1 MVQAQSMQIINLN
14 RKKTQGCVIYGI
26 DQENKVSKGRRFQSK
41 DTFGIGH
48 FTGVCNWL
56 PSL

>member
-1 MVQAQSMQIINLN
+1 MVQAQSMQTINLN

-41 DTFGIGH
+41 ETF
-48 FTGVCNWL
+48 
-56 PSL
+56 